1 MMSILSQQLTHT
13 GEMVFMVDEKTYLK
27 NKDWLEANQITY
39 GEVENISMDELENLK
54 RFHDV
59 LKMYTDTD
67 DINVLSELNMIEDV
81 EFKKIPIILLPFYKL
96 YYKYFYKYF
105 H

>member
-1 MMSILSQQLTHT
+1 
-13 GEMVFMVDEKTYLK
+13 MVFMVDEKTYLK